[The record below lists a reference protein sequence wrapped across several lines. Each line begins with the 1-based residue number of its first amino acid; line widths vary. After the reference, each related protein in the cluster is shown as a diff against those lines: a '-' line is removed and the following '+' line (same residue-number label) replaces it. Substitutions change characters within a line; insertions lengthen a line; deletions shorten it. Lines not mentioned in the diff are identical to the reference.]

1 MIFTIF
7 KQNNPDYDNVM
18 KWFNLYYYS
27 YRECLKVEG
36 MNDKQKPSLLKMF
49 WRPKEQFV
57 KIRSNPIIA
66 TPLIIVTVIYIIAS
80 MVKALLIRAEDL
92 MLPGMTVQEADMV
105 AATAKAFTAM
115 SGFISPVFTIL
126 FMTLIYFII
135 LKIARKNMTFKQLFS
150 MNTYIFVVQA
160 VGLLVNS
167 LLMMVIDSSS
177 GSAIT
182 SLALF
187 NRDWSLLSAI
197 ELFTIW
203 KFVLTAI
210 GFHLVGQLSKST
222 SIILVIVLF
231 IIQSSTTLLG
241 IGALSLW
248 S

>member
-1 MIFTIF
+1 
-7 KQNNPDYDNVM
+7 
-18 KWFNLYYYS
+18 
-27 YRECLKVEG
+27 

-57 KIRSNPIIA
+57 KITSNPIMA
-66 TPLIIVTVIYIIAS
+66 TPLIVVTVIYIMAS
-80 MVKALLIRAEDL
+80 MVKALFIRTEDL
-92 MLPGMTVQEADMV
+92 MLPGMTAQEADMV

-126 FMTLIYFII
+126 LTTIIYFII
-135 LKIARKNMTFKQLFS
+135 LKIARKNTTFKQLFS

-160 VGLLVNS
+160 VGLLINS

-187 NRDWSLLSAI
+187 NRDWSMLHAL

-231 IIQSSTTLLG
+231 ILQSGTTLLG

>member
-1 MIFTIF
+1 
-7 KQNNPDYDNVM
+7 
-18 KWFNLYYYS
+18 
-27 YRECLKVEG
+27 

-57 KIRSNPIIA
+57 KITSNPIIA
-66 TPLIIVTVIYIIAS
+66 TPLIIVTVIYIMAS

-126 FMTLIYFII
+126 LMTIIYFII
-135 LKIARKNMTFKQLFS
+135 LKIARKNTTFKQLFS

-160 VGLLVNS
+160 VGLLINS

-187 NRDWSLLSAI
+187 NRDWSMLNAI

>member
-1 MIFTIF
+1 
-7 KQNNPDYDNVM
+7 
-18 KWFNLYYYS
+18 
-27 YRECLKVEG
+27 

-57 KIRSNPIIA
+57 KITSNPIMA
-66 TPLIIVTVIYIIAS
+66 TPLIVVTVIYIMAS
-80 MVKALLIRAEDL
+80 MVKALFIRAEDL
-92 MLPGMTVQEADMV
+92 MLPGMTAQEADMV

-126 FMTLIYFII
+126 LTTIIYFII
-135 LKIARKNMTFKQLFS
+135 LKIARKNTTFKQLFS

-160 VGLLVNS
+160 VGLLINS

-187 NRDWSLLSAI
+187 NRDWSMLHAL

-231 IIQSSTTLLG
+231 ILQSGTTLLG

-248 S
+248 KLRDKKQAFTSLFF

>member
-1 MIFTIF
+1 
-7 KQNNPDYDNVM
+7 
-18 KWFNLYYYS
+18 
-27 YRECLKVEG
+27 

-57 KIRSNPIIA
+57 KIASNPIMA
-66 TPLIIVTVIYIIAS
+66 TPLIVVTVIYIMAS
-80 MVKALLIRAEDL
+80 MVKALFIRAEDL
-92 MLPGMTVQEADMV
+92 MLPGMTAQEADMV

-126 FMTLIYFII
+126 LTTIIYFII
-135 LKIARKNMTFKQLFS
+135 LKIARKNTTFKQLFS

-160 VGLLVNS
+160 VGLLINS

-187 NRDWSLLSAI
+187 NRDWSMLNAL

-231 IIQSSTTLLG
+231 ILQSGTTLLG

>member
-1 MIFTIF
+1 
-7 KQNNPDYDNVM
+7 
-18 KWFNLYYYS
+18 
-27 YRECLKVEG
+27 

-66 TPLIIVTVIYIIAS
+66 TPLIIVTVIYIMAS
-80 MVKALLIRAEDL
+80 MVKALFIRAEDL
-92 MLPGMTVQEADMV
+92 MLPGMTAQEADMV

-126 FMTLIYFII
+126 FMTIIYFII
-135 LKIARKNMTFKQLFS
+135 LKIARKNTTFKQLFS

-160 VGLLVNS
+160 VGLLINS

-187 NRDWSLLSAI
+187 NRDWSMLHAI

-231 IIQSSTTLLG
+231 ILQSSTTLLG

>member
-1 MIFTIF
+1 
-7 KQNNPDYDNVM
+7 
-18 KWFNLYYYS
+18 
-27 YRECLKVEG
+27 

-57 KIRSNPIIA
+57 KITSNPIMA
-66 TPLIIVTVIYIIAS
+66 TPLIVVTVIYIMAS
-80 MVKALLIRAEDL
+80 MVKALFIRAEDL
-92 MLPGMTVQEADMV
+92 MLPGMTAQEADMV

-126 FMTLIYFII
+126 LTTIIYFII
-135 LKIARKNMTFKQLFS
+135 LKIARKNTTFKQLFS

-160 VGLLVNS
+160 VGLLINS

-187 NRDWSLLSAI
+187 NRDWSLLNAL

-231 IIQSSTTLLG
+231 ILQSGTTLLG

>member
-1 MIFTIF
+1 
-7 KQNNPDYDNVM
+7 
-18 KWFNLYYYS
+18 
-27 YRECLKVEG
+27 

-66 TPLIIVTVIYIIAS
+66 TPLIIVTVIYIMAS

-92 MLPGMTVQEADMV
+92 MLPGMTAQEADMV

-126 FMTLIYFII
+126 FMTVIYFII
-135 LKIARKNMTFKQLFS
+135 LKIARKNTTFKQLFS

-160 VGLLVNS
+160 VGLLINS

-187 NRDWSLLSAI
+187 NRDWSMLNAI

>member
-1 MIFTIF
+1 M
-7 KQNNPDYDNVM
+7 
-18 KWFNLYYYS
+18 
-27 YRECLKVEG
+27 EG

-66 TPLIIVTVIYIIAS
+66 TPLIVVTVIYIMAS
-80 MVKALLIRAEDL
+80 MVKALFIRAEDL

-126 FMTLIYFII
+126 FMTVIYFII

-187 NRDWSLLSAI
+187 NRDWSLLNAI

-231 IIQSSTTLLG
+231 ILQSSTTLLG

>member
-1 MIFTIF
+1 
-7 KQNNPDYDNVM
+7 
-18 KWFNLYYYS
+18 
-27 YRECLKVEG
+27 

-57 KIRSNPIIA
+57 KITSNPIMA
-66 TPLIIVTVIYIIAS
+66 TPLIVVTVIYIMAS
-80 MVKALLIRAEDL
+80 MVKALFIRAEDL
-92 MLPGMTVQEADMV
+92 MLPGMTAQEADMV

-126 FMTLIYFII
+126 LTTIIYFII
-135 LKIARKNMTFKQLFS
+135 LKIARKNTTFKQLFS

-160 VGLLVNS
+160 VGLLINS

-187 NRDWSLLSAI
+187 NRDWSMLNAL

-231 IIQSSTTLLG
+231 ILQSGTTLLG

>member
-1 MIFTIF
+1 
-7 KQNNPDYDNVM
+7 
-18 KWFNLYYYS
+18 
-27 YRECLKVEG
+27 VEG

-57 KIRSNPIIA
+57 KIVSNPIMA
-66 TPLIIVTVIYIIAS
+66 TPLIVVTVIYIMAS
-80 MVKALLIRAEDL
+80 MVKALFIRAEDL
-92 MLPGMTVQEADMV
+92 MLPGMTAQEADMV

-126 FMTLIYFII
+126 LTTIIYFII
-135 LKIARKNMTFKQLFS
+135 LKIARKNTTFKQLFS

-160 VGLLVNS
+160 VGLLINS

-187 NRDWSLLSAI
+187 NRDWSMLHAL

-231 IIQSSTTLLG
+231 ILQSGTTLLG
-241 IGALSLW
+241 IGALSL
-248 S
+248 

>member
-1 MIFTIF
+1 MVLSF
-7 KQNNPDYDNVM
+7 
-18 KWFNLYYYS
+18 YYS
-27 YRECLKVEG
+27 HRECLKVEG
-36 MNDKQKPSLLKMF
+36 INDKQKPSLLKMF

-66 TPLIIVTVIYIIAS
+66 TPLIIVTVIYIMAS

-126 FMTLIYFII
+126 FMTVIYFII
-135 LKIARKNMTFKQLFS
+135 LKIARKNTTFKQLFS

-160 VGLLVNS
+160 VGLLINS

-187 NRDWSLLSAI
+187 NRDWSLLNAI

>member
-1 MIFTIF
+1 M
-7 KQNNPDYDNVM
+7 
-18 KWFNLYYYS
+18 
-27 YRECLKVEG
+27 EG

-126 FMTLIYFII
+126 FMTVIYFII

-241 IGALSLW
+241 IGALNLW

>member
-1 MIFTIF
+1 MYFEMISTIF
-7 KQNNPDYDNVM
+7 KQNKPDYDNV
-18 KWFNLYYYS
+18 NLYYYS
-27 YRECLKVEG
+27 YRECLKVEA
-36 MNDKQKPSLLKMF
+36 MNDKHKPSLLKMF

-66 TPLIIVTVIYIIAS
+66 TPLIVVTVIYIVAS
-80 MVKALLIRAEDL
+80 MVKALFIRAEDL
-92 MLPGMTVQEADMV
+92 RFPGMSVQEADMV

-115 SGFISPVFTIL
+115 AGFISPVFTIL
-126 FMTLIYFII
+126 LTTVIYFII
-135 LKIARKNMTFKQLFS
+135 LKIARKNTTFKQLFS

-167 LLMMVIDSSS
+167 LLMMLIDSSS

-187 NRDWSLLSAI
+187 NRDWSMLNAI
-197 ELFTIW
+197 ELFTVW

>member
-1 MIFTIF
+1 
-7 KQNNPDYDNVM
+7 
-18 KWFNLYYYS
+18 
-27 YRECLKVEG
+27 

-57 KIRSNPIIA
+57 KIRSNPIMA
-66 TPLIIVTVIYIIAS
+66 TPLIIVTVIYIMAS
-80 MVKALLIRAEDL
+80 MVKALFIRTEDL
-92 MLPGMTVQEADMV
+92 MLPGMTAQEADMV

-126 FMTLIYFII
+126 FMTIIYFII
-135 LKIARKNMTFKQLFS
+135 LKIARKNTTFKQLFS

-160 VGLLVNS
+160 VGLLINS

-187 NRDWSLLSAI
+187 NRDWSLLHAI

>member
-1 MIFTIF
+1 
-7 KQNNPDYDNVM
+7 
-18 KWFNLYYYS
+18 
-27 YRECLKVEG
+27 

-57 KIRSNPIIA
+57 KITSNSIMA
-66 TPLIIVTVIYIIAS
+66 TPLIVVTVIYIMAS
-80 MVKALLIRAEDL
+80 MVKALFIRAEDL
-92 MLPGMTVQEADMV
+92 MLPGMTAQEADMV

-126 FMTLIYFII
+126 LTTIIYFII
-135 LKIARKNMTFKQLFS
+135 LKIARKNTTFKQLFS

-160 VGLLVNS
+160 VGLLINS

-187 NRDWSLLSAI
+187 NRNWSMLHAL

-231 IIQSSTTLLG
+231 ILQSGTTLLG

>member
-1 MIFTIF
+1 
-7 KQNNPDYDNVM
+7 
-18 KWFNLYYYS
+18 
-27 YRECLKVEG
+27 

-57 KIRSNPIIA
+57 KITSNPIMA
-66 TPLIIVTVIYIIAS
+66 TPLIVVTVIYIMAS
-80 MVKALLIRAEDL
+80 MVKALFIRAEDL
-92 MLPGMTVQEADMV
+92 MLPGMTAQEADMV

-126 FMTLIYFII
+126 LTTIIYFII
-135 LKIARKNMTFKQLFS
+135 LKIARKNTTFKQLFS

-160 VGLLVNS
+160 VGLLINS

-187 NRDWSLLSAI
+187 NRDWSMLNAI

-231 IIQSSTTLLG
+231 ILQSGTTLLG

>member
-1 MIFTIF
+1 
-7 KQNNPDYDNVM
+7 
-18 KWFNLYYYS
+18 
-27 YRECLKVEG
+27 VEG

-57 KIRSNPIIA
+57 KITSNPIMA
-66 TPLIIVTVIYIIAS
+66 TPLIVVTVIYIMAS
-80 MVKALLIRAEDL
+80 MVKALFIRAEDL
-92 MLPGMTVQEADMV
+92 MLPGMTAQEADMV

-126 FMTLIYFII
+126 LTTIIYFII
-135 LKIARKNMTFKQLFS
+135 LKIARKNTTFKQLFS

-160 VGLLVNS
+160 VGLLINS

-187 NRDWSLLSAI
+187 NRDWSMLNAL

-231 IIQSSTTLLG
+231 ILQSGTTLLG
-241 IGALSLW
+241 IGALSL
-248 S
+248 

>member
-1 MIFTIF
+1 
-7 KQNNPDYDNVM
+7 
-18 KWFNLYYYS
+18 
-27 YRECLKVEG
+27 

-57 KIRSNPIIA
+57 KITSNPIMA
-66 TPLIIVTVIYIIAS
+66 TPLIVVTVIYIMAS
-80 MVKALLIRAEDL
+80 MVKALFIRAEDL
-92 MLPGMTVQEADMV
+92 MLPGMTAQEADMV

-126 FMTLIYFII
+126 LTTIIYFII
-135 LKIARKNMTFKQLFS
+135 LKIARKNTTFKQLFS

-160 VGLLVNS
+160 VGLLINS

-187 NRDWSLLSAI
+187 NRDWSMLNAI

-231 IIQSSTTLLG
+231 ILQSSTTLLG

>member
-1 MIFTIF
+1 M
-7 KQNNPDYDNVM
+7 
-18 KWFNLYYYS
+18 
-27 YRECLKVEG
+27 EEG
-36 MNDKQKPSLLKMF
+36 INEKQKPSLLKMF

-66 TPLIIVTVIYIIAS
+66 TPLIVVTIIYIIAS
-80 MVKALLIRAEDL
+80 MVKALLIRTEDL
-92 MLPGMTVQEADMV
+92 MLPGMSAHEADMV
-105 AATAKAFTAM
+105 AATAKAFTAIL
-115 SGFISPVFTIL
+115 GFISPIVTIL
-126 FMTLIYFII
+126 LMTVIYFII
-135 LKIARKNMTFKQLFS
+135 LKVARKNTTFKQLFS
-150 MNTYIFVVQA
+150 MNTYIFVIPA
-160 VGLLVNS
+160 VGLFINS

-187 NRDWSLLSAI
+187 NRDWSILNEI

-222 SIILVIVLF
+222 SIILAIVLF
-231 IIQSSTTLLG
+231 ILQCSMTLVG
-241 IGALSLW
+241 IGALSFL

>member
-1 MIFTIF
+1 MI
-7 KQNNPDYDNVM
+7 
-18 KWFNLYYYS
+18 
-27 YRECLKVEG
+27 
-36 MNDKQKPSLLKMF
+36 DKQKPSLLKMF

-57 KIRSNPIIA
+57 NIRSNPNIA
-66 TPLIIVTVIYIIAS
+66 TPLIVVTVIYIMAS
-80 MVKALLIRAEDL
+80 MVKALFIHAEDL
-92 MLPGMTVQEADMV
+92 MLPGMSAQEADMV

-115 SGFISPVFTIL
+115 LGFISPVFTIL
-126 FMTLIYFII
+126 FMTVIYFII
-135 LKIARKNMTFKQLFS
+135 LKIARKNTTFKQLFS

-160 VGLLVNS
+160 VGLLINS

-177 GSAIT
+177 GSTIT

-187 NRDWSLLSAI
+187 NRDWSLLNAI

-231 IIQSSTTLLG
+231 IIQSSTTLLS
-241 IGALSLW
+241 IGALNLW

>member
-1 MIFTIF
+1 
-7 KQNNPDYDNVM
+7 
-18 KWFNLYYYS
+18 
-27 YRECLKVEG
+27 VEG

-57 KIRSNPIIA
+57 KITSNPIMA
-66 TPLIIVTVIYIIAS
+66 TPLIVVTVIYIMAS
-80 MVKALLIRAEDL
+80 MVKALFIRAEDL
-92 MLPGMTVQEADMV
+92 MLPGMTAQEADMV

-126 FMTLIYFII
+126 LTTIIYFII
-135 LKIARKNMTFKQLFS
+135 LKIARKNTTFKQLFS

-160 VGLLVNS
+160 VGLLINS

-187 NRDWSLLSAI
+187 NRDWSMLHAL

-231 IIQSSTTLLG
+231 ILQSGTTLLG
-241 IGALSLW
+241 IGALSL
-248 S
+248 

>member
-1 MIFTIF
+1 M
-7 KQNNPDYDNVM
+7 
-18 KWFNLYYYS
+18 
-27 YRECLKVEG
+27 EG

-49 WRPKEQFV
+49 WGPKEQFV

-66 TPLIIVTVIYIIAS
+66 TPLIIVTVIYIMAS

-135 LKIARKNMTFKQLFS
+135 LKIARKNTTFKQLFS

-160 VGLLVNS
+160 VGLLINS

-187 NRDWSLLSAI
+187 NRDWSMLHAI

-231 IIQSSTTLLG
+231 IIQSGTTLLG

>member
-1 MIFTIF
+1 
-7 KQNNPDYDNVM
+7 
-18 KWFNLYYYS
+18 
-27 YRECLKVEG
+27 VEEI
-36 MNDKQKPSLLKMF
+36 NDKQKPSLLKMF
-49 WRPKEQFV
+49 WRPREQFV

-66 TPLIIVTVIYIIAS
+66 TPLIIVTVIYIMAS
-80 MVKALLIRAEDL
+80 MVKALFIRAEDL
-92 MLPGMTVQEADMV
+92 MLPGMTAQEADMV

-115 SGFISPVFTIL
+115 LGFISPVFTIL

-135 LKIARKNMTFKQLFS
+135 LKIARKNTTFKQLFS

-187 NRDWSLLSAI
+187 NRDWSLLNAI

>member
-1 MIFTIF
+1 
-7 KQNNPDYDNVM
+7 
-18 KWFNLYYYS
+18 
-27 YRECLKVEG
+27 
-36 MNDKQKPSLLKMF
+36 
-49 WRPKEQFV
+49 
-57 KIRSNPIIA
+57 
-66 TPLIIVTVIYIIAS
+66 
-80 MVKALLIRAEDL
+80 
-92 MLPGMTVQEADMV
+92 
-105 AATAKAFTAM
+105 
-115 SGFISPVFTIL
+115 
-126 FMTLIYFII
+126 
-135 LKIARKNMTFKQLFS
+135 
-150 MNTYIFVVQA
+150 
-160 VGLLVNS
+160 
-167 LLMMVIDSSS
+167 MMVIDSSS

-187 NRDWSLLSAI
+187 NRDWSLLNAI

>member
-1 MIFTIF
+1 
-7 KQNNPDYDNVM
+7 
-18 KWFNLYYYS
+18 
-27 YRECLKVEG
+27 

-49 WRPKEQFV
+49 WRPKGQFV
-57 KIRSNPIIA
+57 KITSNPIMA
-66 TPLIIVTVIYIIAS
+66 TPLIIVTVIYIMAS
-80 MVKALLIRAEDL
+80 MVKALFIRAEDL
-92 MLPGMTVQEADMV
+92 MFPGMTAQEADMV

-115 SGFISPVFTIL
+115 LGFISPVFTIL
-126 FMTLIYFII
+126 LTTIIYFII
-135 LKIARKNMTFKQLFS
+135 LKIARKDTTFKQLFS

-160 VGLLVNS
+160 VGLLINS
-167 LLMMVIDSSS
+167 LLMMVIDCSS

-187 NRDWSLLSAI
+187 NRDWSMLHAL

-231 IIQSSTTLLG
+231 ILQNGTTLLG

>member
-1 MIFTIF
+1 M
-7 KQNNPDYDNVM
+7 
-18 KWFNLYYYS
+18 
-27 YRECLKVEG
+27 EG

-57 KIRSNPIIA
+57 KITSNPIMA
-66 TPLIIVTVIYIIAS
+66 TPLIVVTVIYIMAS
-80 MVKALLIRAEDL
+80 MVKALFIRAEDL
-92 MLPGMTVQEADMV
+92 MLPGMTAQEADMV

-126 FMTLIYFII
+126 FTTMIYFII
-135 LKIARKNMTFKQLFS
+135 LKIARKNTTFKQLFS

-160 VGLLVNS
+160 VGLLINS

-187 NRDWSLLSAI
+187 NRDWSMLNAI

-231 IIQSSTTLLG
+231 IIQSGTTLLG

>member
-1 MIFTIF
+1 
-7 KQNNPDYDNVM
+7 
-18 KWFNLYYYS
+18 
-27 YRECLKVEG
+27 

-49 WRPKEQFV
+49 WRPREQFV

-66 TPLIIVTVIYIIAS
+66 TPLIIVTVIYIMAS
-80 MVKALLIRAEDL
+80 MVKALFIRAEDL

-135 LKIARKNMTFKQLFS
+135 LKIARKNTTFKQLFS

-187 NRDWSLLSAI
+187 NRDWSLLNAI

>member
-1 MIFTIF
+1 
-7 KQNNPDYDNVM
+7 
-18 KWFNLYYYS
+18 
-27 YRECLKVEG
+27 

-66 TPLIIVTVIYIIAS
+66 TPLIIVTVIYIMAS

-135 LKIARKNMTFKQLFS
+135 LKIARKNTTFKQLFS
-150 MNTYIFVVQA
+150 MNTYIFMVQA

-187 NRDWSLLSAI
+187 NHDWSLLNAI

-210 GFHLVGQLSKST
+210 GFYLVGQLSKST

>member
-1 MIFTIF
+1 M
-7 KQNNPDYDNVM
+7 
-18 KWFNLYYYS
+18 
-27 YRECLKVEG
+27 EG

-66 TPLIIVTVIYIIAS
+66 TPLIVVTVIYIIAS
-80 MVKALLIRAEDL
+80 MVKALFIRAEDL
-92 MLPGMTVQEADMV
+92 MLPGMTAQEADMV

-126 FMTLIYFII
+126 LMTVIYFII
-135 LKIARKNMTFKQLFS
+135 LKIARKNTTFKQLFS

-160 VGLLVNS
+160 VGLFINS

-187 NRDWSLLSAI
+187 NRDWSMLNAI

-231 IIQSSTTLLG
+231 ILQSSMTLLG